1 MRLGRI
7 STAAPLADCVSTFFG
22 SVLESAAAP
31 ASSDDESLVPQPPH
45 QGKLYSTPLY
55 HWFVDHNLGD
65 VIHGH
70 FGSLSDAG
78 RCLDVL
84 LQYVLMTVV
93 VTIDGDAIEMK
104 TTVKFTGDD
113 REFVEKCMDS
123 ETVEQMKELGLFG
136 ATISEE
142 YGGLGLSASTYSRI
156 VSRIC
161 EVWMAPSGI
170 FNSHLIM
177 ASCVERAGTQAQ
189 KEHFLPK
196 FATGEL
202 RGGIGLTEPDAG
214 SDLQGI
220 RLVAKKDG
228 DHYVLNGTK
237 AVVVAAPWANK
248 LIVSA
253 RISGDQRDSDGL
265 GLFIVEKS
273 AAGVSTQDYPTVDG
287 NRASEVTLEN
297 VAVGGDA
304 LIGDAS
310 NGLALLEEAL
320 DYGIGAV
327 CAEAIGHM
335 KCLNDATVEYC
346 KTRKQF
352 GVPIGSFQVLQHR
365 MVDMFMEYEQSVSM
379 TYMVNM
385 KLVEGEAERKK
396 AAAGA
401 KVQIGKSGRFVGQ
414 QAVQLHGGMGMTDEL
429 AVGHYF
435 KRLTMIDSE
444 FGNVDHHLK
453 RYTELSAA
461 DVPAA
466 AE

>member
-1 MRLGRI
+1 MDFSFTEEQTLLRNMVQ
-7 STAAPLADCVSTFFG
+7 S
-22 SVLESAAAP
+22 
-31 ASSDDESLVPQPPH
+31 
-45 QGKLYSTPLY
+45 
-55 HWFVDHNLGD
+55 FVQDNYD
-65 VIHGH
+65 
-70 FGSLSDAG
+70 FDA
-78 RCLDVL
+78 RMKIVRSE
-84 LQYVLMTVV
+84 
-93 VTIDGDAIEMK
+93 DGMSKEIWQQFA
-104 TTVKFTGDD
+104 
-113 REFVEKCMDS
+113 
-123 ETVEQMKELGLFG
+123 ELGLLAAPF
-136 ATISEE
+136 SEE
-142 YGGLGLSASTYSRI
+142 MGGLDGGPIETMVIMEELGRGLVVEPYLPTVVLCGGILSRHG
-156 VSRIC
+156 S
-161 EVWMAPSGI
+161 E
-170 FNSHLIM
+170 
-177 ASCVERAGTQAQ
+177 AQ
-189 KEHFLPK
+189 KEGQLPGII
-196 FATGEL
+196 AGEDIWAL
-202 RGGIGLTEPDAG
+202 AYAEPQSRFNPADVLT
-214 SDLQGI
+214 S
-220 RLVAKKDG
+220 AKADG
-228 DHYVLNGTK
+228 DGYVLNGTK

-297 VAVGGDA
+297 VAVAADA
-304 LIGDAS
+304 LIGDAG

-414 QAVQLHGGMGMTDEL
+414 QAVQLHGGMGMTEEL
-429 AVGHYF
+429 NVGHYF
-435 KRLTMIDSE
+435 KRLTVIDTQ

-453 RYTELSAA
+453 RF
-461 DVPAA
+461 AA
-466 AE
+466 A